1 MKKNLF
7 FVFTMLCALSFFTAC
22 SDDDD
27 NKTDDGWKAISAT
40 YTAETLK
47 LTMGGTEVAD
57 QSVKV
62 DEELAEF
69 HAETNPEKKEQEL
82 GDVFFSLI
90 NYARISGL
98 NADSAL
104 ERTNLKFI
112 KRFQTLEKLAL
123 EKNLNLAEM
132 SLEEMDI
139 LWEEAKKTV

>member
-62 DEELAEF
+62 PAIGAVIF
-69 HAETNPEKKEQEL
+69 KVASKVKTPASTVPFAETVRKSFVLLP
-82 GDVFFSLI
+82 S
-90 NYARISGL
+90 
-98 NADSAL
+98 NA
-104 ERTNLKFI
+104 
-112 KRFQTLEKLAL
+112 
-123 EKNLNLAEM
+123 
-132 SLEEMDI
+132 
-139 LWEEAKKTV
+139 

>member
-62 DEELAEF
+62 DASSAEQATITLANLIPGE
-69 HAETNPEKKEQEL
+69 AEVK
-82 GDVFFSLI
+82 I
-90 NYARISGL
+90 
-98 NADSAL
+98 
-104 ERTNLKFI
+104 
-112 KRFQTLEKLAL
+112 
-123 EKNLNLAEM
+123 
-132 SLEEMDI
+132 
-139 LWEEAKKTV
+139 EAKMSRQVKAMHWKEATRMICELSLQKEPLKPVF